1 MTYIYIHYIYYIYIY
16 IHYVY
21 IYIYIAYIYIMYIYN
36 VNIYIYII
44 YIHYIYI
51 YIYHS
56 YIYITLCAFPW
67 TWKSHITRLW
77 SRTSHF
83 WDWGHLKEPV
93 RLAVPHSGQ
102 PSSDQS
108 DMVVNLVVTLLP
120 TDVLD
125 FLGRQTRYF
134 IFMCIYI
141 YIIYIYIYL
150 FTCIYTW
157 FEFEFDSSMPP
168 RSGSLYMYRFSY
180 ACCLLTGMHVSLLCA
195 SWGWGMNSVL
205 CSKGGICPGRCEI
218 V

>member
-1 MTYIYIHYIYYIYIY
+1 
-16 IHYVY
+16 
-21 IYIYIAYIYIMYIYN
+21 MYIYN
-36 VNIYIYII
+36 VNIYIYI
-44 YIHYIYI
+44 HYIYT
-51 YIYHS
+51 YIIV
-56 YIYITLCAFPW
+56 IYITLCAFPW

-141 YIIYIYIYL
+141 LYIFIYL
-150 FTCIYTW
+150 HVYIHGSSLNLIPQCHHVLDLYTCIGFPMLVAFLLGCTFRFFVPAEVGEW
-157 FEFEFDSSMPP
+157 TLSCAQRVGFVLVAAKLCKASVNGVP
-168 RSGSLYMYRFSY
+168 SGYD
-180 ACCLLTGMHVSLLCA
+180 
-195 SWGWGMNSVL
+195 
-205 CSKGGICPGRCEI
+205 
-218 V
+218 